1 MVDHRY
7 QSGITVSAELH
18 AQQPVD
24 LQRLAALIAN
34 TELPFPSDLAAGDA
48 RRLTENVRFEKRK
61 RLIQFLA
68 RAIAHDIVRGAQP
81 D

>member
-24 LQRLAALIAN
+24 LQHLAALIAN
-34 TELPFPSDLAAGDA
+34 TELPFPSDLTAGDA

-68 RAIAHDIVRGAQP
+68 RAIAHDIVQTAQP